1 MIWYPPQCSF
11 HIVTVIRYPV
21 NKTQIQM
28 PCAHAS
34 YSETGRDRMQIK
46 CDKWMQFLLQPLTLS
61 YGCEKFTSSFKSTL
75 VCSEILSPKQ
85 YNDGKV
91 LLFNISHERIQKIL
105 PRGPRSLYVCW
116 EGGGCVGPRHI
127 YGKFFV

>member
-1 MIWYPPQCSF
+1 
-11 HIVTVIRYPV
+11 
-21 NKTQIQM
+21 M

-85 YNDGKV
+85 YMSIMTVRCYYLTSPMSGSRKYYQGVRGVYMFAGKGV
-91 LLFNISHERIQKIL
+91 DVWV
-105 PRGPRSLYVCW
+105 RGTFTVNFSSDPHPHPL
-116 EGGGCVGPRHI
+116 
-127 YGKFFV
+127 